1 MKGRE
6 LSGLWD
12 FEVEGVDSRAE
23 GGRNE
28 VGSKAEVGF
37 WYKGQNGEGWRTSCI
52 FQSERRLL

>member
-12 FEVEGVDSRAE
+12 FEVEGVDSRAK

-37 WYKGQNGEGWRTSCI
+37 WYKEQNGEGWRELGH
-52 FQSERRLL
+52 FSE